1 MSDASGGSCVLSSW
15 KQEEV
20 GREKPRDSALFKC
33 PFLEVSQQ
41 ASPVTPFNLFV
52 WNRVM
57 WSLLR
62 GSECRSMNI
71 GTLTLE
77 LL

>member
-1 MSDASGGSCVLSSW
+1 MSDASAGSCVLSRW
-15 KQEEV
+15 KKEEV

-33 PFLEVSQQ
+33 PFLEASQQ

-52 WNRVM
+52 WNWVM
-57 WSLLR
+57 CSPLT
-62 GSECRSMNI
+62 GSKCRSMNI